1 MSSRIHDPSFIPATT
16 FAKLFPIVPHLFLCS
31 GVDVGLF
38 DLIRGE
44 GLLVMSDMW
53 MWGDGLKG
61 GFLRRV
67 AFFVRKIWGG
77 EIEA

>member
-44 GLLVMSDMW
+44 GLLVMSDMR
-53 MWGDGLKG
+53 MG
-61 GFLRRV
+61 
-67 AFFVRKIWGG
+67 
-77 EIEA
+77 